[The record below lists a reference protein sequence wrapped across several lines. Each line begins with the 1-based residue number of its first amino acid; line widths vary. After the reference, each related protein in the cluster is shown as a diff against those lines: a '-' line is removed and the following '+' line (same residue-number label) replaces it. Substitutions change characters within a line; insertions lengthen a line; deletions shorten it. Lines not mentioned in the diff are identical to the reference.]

1 MIQEI
6 TARAISWWTPGPMFA
21 VRSAMQPIFLQM
33 ILKAVFGLDEGH
45 SQDIGPIFLQMI
57 LKAVFGL
64 DEGHSQDIGVTTSDQ

>member
-6 TARAISWWTPGPMFA
+6 TAKAISWWTSGTMFA
-21 VRSAMQPIFLQM
+21 VRPVMQPFLQM
-33 ILKAVFGLDEGH
+33 L
-45 SQDIGPIFLQMI
+45 

>member
-6 TARAISWWTPGPMFA
+6 TAQAISWWTSGTMFA
-21 VRSAMQPIFLQM
+21 VRPVMQPIFLQM
-33 ILKAVFGLDEGH
+33 L
-45 SQDIGPIFLQMI
+45 